1 MSKALNWRHRELRP
15 VEPGGRR
22 RRHSRVAVEPAGH
35 VVVVEL
41 LAPQHAGECL
51 THHHRFVGGG
61 AGRGELG
68 VELVG
73 LGAPGRRDLFEIGSQ
88 RDLGVRARPGGT
100 QPQPQLH
107 ARARLDLHLVP
118 RGALGAPQVG
128 VHRRRARDDVI
139 VDPVLGER
147 GGRGDPVE
155 ALSVGFVVA
164 EQQGRCGPVRSRGD
178 HQLEVAEQRVRDG
191 DGALGR
197 RGELGCR
204 GAEIPR
210 PRVAEPER
218 RQQVQRV
225 RLGPG
230 VGDVDRHQQIGRVGL
245 RVVDLD
251 DPVPVVVERTR
262 VEQLV
267 LGVVLP
273 ASAVLGP
280 EILVGERG
288 LRVVVAPAVPGVAG
302 DGVEVPP
309 VVLDVLTVVGLGPGQ
324 PERPLLEDRIA
335 PVPQC
340 QAQAQPLLAVAE
352 AGQAVLAPAVGLGA
366 GVVMRQVVPRLAV
379 GAVILPDRAP
389 LALAQIRTPRIP
401 VAGLGPVDGRPAE
414 SVHALPLSYV

>member
-1 MSKALNWRHRELRP
+1 M
-15 VEPGGRR
+15 
-22 RRHSRVAVEPAGH
+22 
-35 VVVVEL
+35 
-41 LAPQHAGECL
+41 
-51 THHHRFVGGG
+51 
-61 AGRGELG
+61 
-68 VELVG
+68 
-73 LGAPGRRDLFEIGSQ
+73 
-88 RDLGVRARPGGT
+88 
-100 QPQPQLH
+100 
-107 ARARLDLHLVP
+107 
-118 RGALGAPQVG
+118 
-128 VHRRRARDDVI
+128 I

-178 HQLEVAEQRVRDG
+178 DQLEVAEQRVRDG

-197 RGELGCR
+197 RGELWCR

-218 RQQVQRV
+218 RQHVHRV

-324 PERPLLEDRIA
+324 PERPLLEDRVA
-335 PVPQC
+335 PVPQR
-340 QAQAQPLLAVAE
+340 QTQAQPLLAVAE
-352 AGQAVLAPAVGLGA
+352 AGQAVFAPAVGPGA
-366 GVVMRQVVPRLAV
+366 GVVMGQVVPRLAV

-401 VAGLGPVDGRPAE
+401 VARVGPLHGGPTE
-414 SVHALPLSYV
+414 SLHALPLSSHSIPLYAWFMVTGHRHGVSTRSRCQLHGASST